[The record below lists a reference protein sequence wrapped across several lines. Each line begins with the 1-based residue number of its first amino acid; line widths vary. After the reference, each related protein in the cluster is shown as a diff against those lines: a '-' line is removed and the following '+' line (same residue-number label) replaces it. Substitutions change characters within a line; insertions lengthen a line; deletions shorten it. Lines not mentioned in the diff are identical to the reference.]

1 MICVNARKISF
12 APENRQPMLS
22 TVITKQHMYKSYNR
36 KTKIYIIFSLRNG
49 IFNLMNNSIII
60 ENLFLETFMPFFYFI
75 KFIFSHRCLIRCL
88 FNCKVTIFLSSS
100 YSFHPAFCHSR
111 MPEGSSANLSWTRT
125 STWTVLRV
133 LRRLIGEHEAS
144 DPPICLIFQEWK
156 IFKCCRCC
164 FIFYALVRV
173 TVPLVTFL

>member
-1 MICVNARKISF
+1 M
-12 APENRQPMLS
+12 
-22 TVITKQHMYKSYNR
+22 
-36 KTKIYIIFSLRNG
+36 
-49 IFNLMNNSIII
+49 
-60 ENLFLETFMPFFYFI
+60 
-75 KFIFSHRCLIRCL
+75 IRCL
-88 FNCKVTIFLSSS
+88 FHRKVSIFLSSH
-100 YSFHPAFCHSR
+100 SFHPAFCHSR

-173 TVPLVTFL
+173 TVPLVTFHSQTRRVFDKLSVDDYHANCTRLLCETLFAILYLFKTFYRVYYKSYFIILISNLNNKRERRRYTRQQIWTNLKIVKFK

>member
-1 MICVNARKISF
+1 
-12 APENRQPMLS
+12 
-22 TVITKQHMYKSYNR
+22 
-36 KTKIYIIFSLRNG
+36 
-49 IFNLMNNSIII
+49 MNINIVI
-60 ENLFLETFMPFFYFI
+60 ENYFYFRDTIFYFI
-75 KFIFSHRCLIRCL
+75 KFIFSHRCSIRCL
-88 FNCKVTIFLSSS
+88 LFHCKVSIFLSSH
-100 YSFHPAFCHSR
+100 SFHPAFCHSR

-173 TVPLVTFL
+173 TVPLVTFLSQTRRVFDKLPVDDYHANCTRLLLCDTLFATTFVYLKLSIE